1 MTDAA
6 PVPVTILTGF
16 LGAGK
21 TTLLSRLLAD
31 PQGVRFGVL
40 VNDFGEINIDADLV
54 AETAA
59 DRVSLANGCVCCSI
73 RDDLVAAVRSL
84 LDTPAPPQH
93 LLIEASGVSRPLA
106 IADALDDEPRARLDG
121 IFCVIDAAHF
131 EGLGYADSELAMD
144 QAFGADLALLNKA
157 DLVDAGTLERID
169 ATLRAA
175 MPRLRTV
182 PTRHG
187 DVPRA
192 LLFGPE
198 PGPARDRG
206 TCRDARCSDPSH
218 RHDHAGGG
226 DHHDHEHNAHDA
238 EFESWSW
245 SAHGPLRHA
254 EFRAAVAALPPALLR
269 AKGILDLDGRRAVF
283 QLVGKRR
290 EIAFEGGPPPS
301 ESRLVAIA
309 RRGGLDAEA
318 ISAVLAPALNA
329 SVD

>member
-1 MTDAA
+1 MTDA
-6 PVPVTILTGF
+6 VPVTILTGF

-21 TTLLSRLLAD
+21 TTLLARLLAD

-40 VNDFGEINIDADLV
+40 VNDFGEINIDAELV

-84 LDTPAPPQH
+84 LDAPAPPQH

-106 IADALDDEPRARLDG
+106 IADALSGEPRARLDG

-144 QAFGADLALLNKA
+144 QAFGADLVLLNKA
-157 DLVDAGTLERID
+157 DLVDAGTLARIE

-187 DVPRA
+187 EVPRA

-198 PGPARDRG
+198 PGPREPAA
-206 TCRDARCSDPSH
+206 CRAAGCTDPSH
-218 RHDHAGGG
+218 RHDHGA
-226 DHHDHEHNAHDA
+226 DHDHGAHAHDA

-245 SAHGPLRHA
+245 SARGPIREA
-254 EFRAAVAALPPALLR
+254 AFRAAVAAFPPGLLR

-290 EIAFEGGPPPS
+290 EIVVGDGPPPP

-309 RRGGLDAEA
+309 RRGGLDAA
-318 ISAVLAPALNA
+318 TLADLLSPASHG